1 MMKLEI
7 ELSNDEWAVMM
18 MALSDH
24 RREMAKWV
32 SLACDQGDVQR
43 AESFGEQITIASHL
57 EERLRA
63 V

>member
-1 MMKLEI
+1 MMKLEM

-32 SLACDQGDVQR
+32 SLACDQGDVQS
-43 AESFGEQITIASHL
+43 AESFREQIAVATSL

-63 V
+63 A